1 MNNNIS
7 LLDIKAFVAIVSHGS
22 FTNAAEALG
31 SSKAHLSRQLNQL
44 ERTLG
49 IQLLIRTTRT
59 LKLTEQGERF
69 YSRSQAALIEIE
81 QAASDALEQNASM
94 SGLIRI
100 NSLGGAFGE
109 EYLSQAIAE
118 FSLCYPDIRIDVS
131 FDSKQVSL
139 IEDEFDLVIR
149 SGNLPDSRM
158 IARHLM
164 DMDVGVF
171 CSPNYLQGTS
181 SPTHPGQLKEH
192 HCLTGTIDKWVFTHS
207 NGESQTVQIVP
218 SASCANSRVL
228 LTYAIKGMGICRLPS
243 RYAET
248 HLRSGKLVH
257 AIEGWS
263 VVPIPIH
270 LIYHMNR
277 YQPEK
282 LKILIQFL
290 CDWFQKEKYSSYNR

>member
-7 LLDIKAFVAIVSHGS
+7 LLDVKAFVAIVSYGS

-31 SSKAHLSRQLNQL
+31 ASKAHLSRQLSQL
-44 ERTLG
+44 ERALG
-49 IQLLIRTTRT
+49 VQLLIRTTRS

-69 YSRSQAALIEIE
+69 YSKSQAALMEIE
-81 QAASDALEQNASM
+81 QAAFDALEQSASM

-118 FSLCYPDIRIDVS
+118 FSMCYPEIRIDIS

-139 IEDEFDLVIR
+139 MEDEFDLVIR

-158 IARHLM
+158 VARHLM

-171 CSPNYLQGTS
+171 CSQDYLKGKS
-181 SPTHPGQLKEH
+181 LPSHPSQFKEH
-192 HCLTGTIDKWVFTHS
+192 RCLTGTIDKWTFTHS
-207 NGESQTVQIVP
+207 NGESQTIQVSP
-218 SASCANSRVL
+218 SASCSNSRVL
-228 LTYAIKGMGICRLPS
+228 LTYAINGMGICRLPS

-248 HLRSGKLVH
+248 HLRNGKLVH
-257 AIEGWS
+257 AIEDWS
-263 VVPIPIH
+263 VASIPIH
-270 LIYHMNR
+270 LIYNKNR

-282 LKILIQFL
+282 LKTLIQFL
-290 CDWFQKEKYSSYNR
+290 CAWFQNGKYSSE